1 MCVISSLQ
9 INLTQKEDLGF
20 IMNPWSFFL
29 QNDIISTGHDRNG
42 FLLQHRSV
50 SRRLVKSKE
59 LLADLVSGD
68 GHLASALSRKVHALA
83 KEAIA
88 QAHIQENVFLLHRFP

>member
-50 SRRLVKSKE
+50 SRRLVKSEE
-59 LLADLVSGD
+59 LLRD
-68 GHLASALSRKVHALA
+68 GEGSSAFSRKVHALSQ
-83 KEAIA
+83 EAPAEA
-88 QAHIQENVFLLHRFP
+88 QVERRIGFL

>member
-59 LLADLVSGD
+59 LLRDLISRD
-68 GHLASALSRKVHALA
+68 GEGSSAFSRKVHALSQ
-83 KEAIA
+83 EAPAESQVERRIG
-88 QAHIQENVFLLHRFP
+88 FL

>member
-50 SRRLVKSKE
+50 SRRLVKSE
-59 LLADLVSGD
+59 EFLRDLISRD
-68 GHLASALSRKVHALA
+68 GEGSSAFSRKVHALSQ
-83 KEAIA
+83 EAPAEA
-88 QAHIQENVFLLHRFP
+88 QVERRIGFL

>member
-50 SRRLVKSKE
+50 SRRLVKSEE
-59 LLADLVSGD
+59 LLRDLISRD
-68 GHLASALSRKVHALA
+68 GEGSSALARKVHSLS
-83 KEAIA
+83 
-88 QAHIQENVFLLHRFP
+88 